1 MRKNKS
7 PEEISLSIL
16 RRNLEKAAEI
26 LVSLLDSKNEEIKLQ
41 AAIAIIER
49 VLGKPVQRIQIE
61 RDKNSI

>member
-1 MRKNKS
+1 MSKNKS

-16 RRNLEKAAEI
+16 RKNLEKAAEV

-49 VLGKPVQRIQIE
+49 VLGKPIQRIQLE
-61 RDKNSI
+61 EDKNSI

>member
-49 VLGKPVQRIQIE
+49 VLGKPVQRIQLE
-61 RDKNSI
+61 KEKNST

>member
-7 PEEISLSIL
+7 PEEISHSIL

-49 VLGKPVQRIQIE
+49 VLGKPIQRIQLE
-61 RDKNSI
+61 EDKNSI